1 MAGLGLIH
9 AWTEEPEVERSQD
22 DFALAVGAGVMFTP
36 GKHVGLRAD
45 LRYVRAFVDESKLD
59 GVLLHDYGF
68 WRATIG
74 VSIGSLSR

>member
-1 MAGLGLIH
+1 
-9 AWTEEPEVERSQD
+9 
-22 DFALAVGAGVMFTP
+22 
-36 GKHVGLRAD
+36 LRAD